1 MNNTK
6 YSLKRLKTEELR
18 NWFNNPR
25 RKPLVLWG
33 ARQVGKTVLVENF
46 LNEWLDL
53 GHVVYRSR
61 NLTGRVNIPLQLE
74 NERLFRLYLANEG
87 MLTYQAKVKQSD
99 FLWKIIE
106 IRCLAYFMN
115 PMSQMSYRRRK
126 YLYFIGQ
133 ANKDMNLSLL

>member
-1 MNNTK
+1 MLGK
-6 YSLKRLKTEELR
+6 LEKQFWLKS
-18 NWFNNPR
+18 FY
-25 RKPLVLWG
+25 
-33 ARQVGKTVLVENF
+33 
-46 LNEWLDL
+46 EWLDL

-74 NERLFRLYLANEG
+74 NERLFRLYLADEG

-115 PMSQMSYRRRK
+115 PMSQMSYW
-126 YLYFIGQ
+126 
-133 ANKDMNLSLL
+133 